1 MNGSKEA
8 QARGRSTGY
17 GAPCPTPALAP
28 VILFLDFDGVLHPD
42 PCREARRLFEHAPR
56 LADLL
61 EDFPEA
67 CIVLSTSWRNG
78 RSIDELVGPL
88 VAPLR
93 ARVIGVTPTFGNFV
107 APPRLV
113 PYRRQAEC
121 LQWLVEQGH
130 EDRPWFALDDRASWF
145 EPYCDRLIECDSRR
159 GFDAHAARRLH
170 AALARERQRLLRRID
185 TVI

>member
-1 MNGSKEA
+1 MNGPQGA
-8 QARGRSTGY
+8 HRRGRSTGY
-17 GAPCPTPALAP
+17 GAPCPTPARAH

-56 LADLL
+56 LAALL
-61 EDFPEA
+61 EDFPEV
-67 CIVLSTSWRNG
+67 CVVLSTSWRNG
-78 RSIDELVGPL
+78 RSIDDLAAPL
-88 VAPLR
+88 PAPLR
-93 ARVIGVTPTFGNFV
+93 ARVIGVTPTFGAFV
-107 APPRLV
+107 ASPGLV

-121 LQWLVEQGH
+121 LQWLAEQRQ
-130 EDRPWFALDDRASWF
+130 EDRPWLALDDRASLF

-159 GFDAHAARRLH
+159 GFDADAARRLR